1 MLVLKLFLIKMIKY
15 KDSYIVFEE
24 IPNRVSL
31 ALNITNCQNMCP
43 GCHSPEL
50 RLNNGIELTNE
61 EIDRLINENYGINC
75 VLFMGEGRDYN
86 RIIELASYIKDKT
99 DLKVAIYSGR
109 DNVEKEYFNVF
120 DYVKVGAYKEEF
132 GPLNS
137 KETNQ
142 RLYEING
149 EEKKDITHLFWK

>member
-1 MLVLKLFLIKMIKY
+1 MIKY

-24 IPNRVSL
+24 IPHCISL
-31 ALNITNCQNMCP
+31 ALNITNCQNMCI

-50 RLNNGIELTNE
+50 RLNSGTELTNE

-75 VLFMGEGRDYN
+75 VLFMGEGKDYN
-86 RIIELASYIKDKT
+86 RIIELAKYIKNKT

-109 DNVEKEYFNVF
+109 DSVEDEYFNVF

-132 GPLNS
+132 GPLNV
-137 KETNQ
+137 KTTNQ
-142 RLYEING
+142 KLYEISTDG
-149 EEKKDITHLFWK
+149 IKDITSLFWK